1 MNKRNG
7 LTNQEY
13 HDVSKDA
20 IETALIFLMKE
31 KNYANISVMD
41 ICKKA
46 GVSRTFFYKHY
57 TSKDDI
63 IRDIIIEMND
73 VFKSIAVD
81 HDAIVDKLGFVLM
94 ELAKKRFEYSKVFML
109 LGTGQSDV
117 VVRCVNTL
125 ADEAIKDDYDFLQ
138 LVYFFSGAICNLLSL
153 WAKNGMRETPEE
165 IGRLVQKLLITEQKP

>member
-31 KNYANISVMD
+31 KYYADISVMD

-57 TSKDDI
+57 ISKDDI
-63 IRDIIIEMND
+63 IRDIIVEMNG
-73 VFKSIAVD
+73 VFKSLATD

-94 ELAKKRFEYSKVFML
+94 ELSKNRFEYKKLRML
-109 LGTGQSDV
+109 LETGQSDV
-117 VVRCVNTL
+117 VMRCVNAIT
-125 ADEAIKDDYDFLQ
+125 DEQVADDYDFKQ

-165 IGRLVQKLLITEQKP
+165 IGRLVQKILITEKKP